1 MGTFTKAED
10 LFGSA
15 NQSIGGNPTEGGN
28 GNEAVRIFQPDRG
41 LDVLIKNMEFVN
53 RDEDDLSTGI
63 TSDMDGRRKLGTIT
77 LNNRDFWENNN

>member
-28 GNEAVRIFQPDRG
+28 GNEAVRIF
-41 LDVLIKNMEFVN
+41 
-53 RDEDDLSTGI
+53 
-63 TSDMDGRRKLGTIT
+63 
-77 LNNRDFWENNN
+77 